1 MTRDDDTIDEFVARA
16 AAGDHVAFAA
26 LYDAYADRLYRYVRF
41 RVRDPLDTEDLV
53 QRIFLKVIEALPRYE
68 ARGTPFGAWL
78 FRLAHNAV
86 VDHVRGHRPTEQIGA
101 LAERASDVAD
111 PELSAMAALEL
122 DEVEAALARLT
133 SDQREV
139 IAYRFFADLA
149 PAEIGRIMGKRE
161 GSIRAL
167 QFRAL
172 AALRHELAPR
182 HRHERP
188 AAAREI
194 VS

>member
-1 MTRDDDTIDEFVARA
+1 MIEHEDTIDSLVARA
-16 AAGDHVAFAA
+16 AKGDHVAFGA
-26 LYDAYADRLYRYVRF
+26 LYDAYAERLYRYVRF

-86 VDHVRGHRPTEQIGA
+86 IDHVRVQRPSESLETQ
-101 LAERASDVAD
+101 LERASTARD
-111 PELSAMAALEL
+111 PEQ
-122 DEVEAALARLT
+122 AALATLEMDEVTLALGTLT
-133 SDQREV
+133 AEQREV
-139 IAYRFFADLA
+139 IAYRFFGGLT
-149 PAEIGRIMGKRE
+149 PAEVGRIMGKRE

-172 AALRHELAPR
+172 AALRRELG
-182 HRHERP
+182 
-188 AAAREI
+188 AREDLERGT
-194 VS
+194 VAPEAHR